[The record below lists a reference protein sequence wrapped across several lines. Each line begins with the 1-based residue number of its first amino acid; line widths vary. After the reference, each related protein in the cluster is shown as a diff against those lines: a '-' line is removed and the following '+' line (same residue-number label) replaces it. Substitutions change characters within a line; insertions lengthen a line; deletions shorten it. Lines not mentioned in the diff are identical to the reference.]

1 LWREQQ
7 KQPPI
12 ARQRQNTF
20 SRLGKL
26 VSAATN
32 QYTKIKEMLE
42 VVFSVGALSTLSKE
56 NMVMILV
63 GLGTKNHFIGDGQQQ
78 FTRPSDWTVEAVG

>member
-1 LWREQQ
+1 
-7 KQPPI
+7 
-12 ARQRQNTF
+12 
-20 SRLGKL
+20 
-26 VSAATN
+26 
-32 QYTKIKEMLE
+32 MLE